1 MHPRIIEKKARK
13 GCKTIV
19 KVLLINGSPHE
30 KGCTYTALC
39 EIQKTLHEEGIETVL
54 FQLGTAPLRG
64 CAGCGACYRSKNCRC
79 VFDDD
84 AVNRALELAEACD
97 GLIVGSPVHYASAG
111 GSVTALLDRMFYAAS
126 RMMAGKPGAAVV
138 SARRAGTTAAIDQ
151 LNKYFIISGM
161 PIAASQYWPMV
172 HGNTPEQVM
181 QDEEGLQ
188 IMRTLA
194 RNMAWMLKSFSLARE
209 HGILPPRREA
219 IRKTTNFIR

>member
-1 MHPRIIEKKARK
+1 M
-13 GCKTIV
+13 

-30 KGCTYTALC
+30 KGCTYTALK
-39 EIQKTLHEEGIETVL
+39 EIEKTLQEEGVDTVL
-54 FQLGTAPLRG
+54 FQLGTAPVRG
-64 CAGCGACYRSKNCRC
+64 CAGCGACWRSKSCRC

-84 AVNRALELAEACD
+84 AVNRALDLAQECD
-97 GLIVGSPVHYASAG
+97 GMIVGSPVHYASAG
-111 GSVTALLDRMFYAAS
+111 GSVTALMDRMFYAGS
-126 RMMAGKPGAAVV
+126 RMMAGKPGAAIV

-188 IMRTLA
+188 IMRMLA
-194 RNMAWMLKSFSLARE
+194 RNMAWMIKSFALARE
-209 HGILPPRREA
+209 QGILPPAREKE
-219 IRKTTNFIR
+219 RKVTNFIR